1 MSTTRI
7 GKSRERH
14 EGHWVEW
21 LTGLVSALFVLA
33 MLGWIGREAWRQTGE
48 PPDLSIAITDNAV
61 MKNGLYRVEFDIAN
75 ASTSTAAAVTVA
87 GELRDGQSVI
97 ERSEV
102 TFDYV
107 PAESSAHGAIL
118 FRADPSTHAMTLSVM
133 GYTEP

>member
-7 GKSRERH
+7 GKSREKH

-21 LTGLVSALFVLA
+21 ATGLVSAVLVLS
-33 MLGWIGREAWRQTGE
+33 MLGWMGREAWRQTGE
-48 PPDLSIAITDNAV
+48 PPDLSIAITAKKV
-61 MKNGLYRVEFDIAN
+61 MASGLHRVEFDIAN
-75 ASTSTAAAVTVA
+75 ASTSTAAAVTVG
-87 GELRDGQSVI
+87 GELHDGQAAI

-107 PAESSAHGAIL
+107 PAESAAHGAIF
-118 FRADPSTHAMTLSVM
+118 FRADPAAHAMTLSVM